1 MLALTQKDI
10 GKSMSEPRQKV
21 ATKRNEYTNLSL
33 IKLNVLRQK
42 SISQFQK
49 NLDFGK
55 QMCYNA
61 LKGA

>member
-10 GKSMSEPRQKV
+10 GKSMSNSRQKV

-42 SISQFQK
+42 SISRFHK
-49 NLDFGK
+49 RLDFGK
-55 QMCYNA
+55 QICYNA